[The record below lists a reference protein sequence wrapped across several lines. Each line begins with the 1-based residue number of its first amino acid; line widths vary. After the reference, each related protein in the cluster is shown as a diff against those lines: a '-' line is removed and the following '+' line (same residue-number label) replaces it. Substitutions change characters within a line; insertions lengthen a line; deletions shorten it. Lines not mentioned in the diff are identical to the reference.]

1 MPIVREFYLF
11 TDGAVARDTGNT
23 SAGELWGILD
33 GLLVMLNKGYRRA
46 TIQTDNLDVV
56 QALTDIRLEIQ

>member
-1 MPIVREFYLF
+1 MDEV
-11 TDGAVARDTGNT
+11 VARDTRNA

-33 GLLVMLNKGYRRA
+33 ELFLLLNKGYKQA

-56 QALTDIRLEIQ
+56 QALTDIGLEDS